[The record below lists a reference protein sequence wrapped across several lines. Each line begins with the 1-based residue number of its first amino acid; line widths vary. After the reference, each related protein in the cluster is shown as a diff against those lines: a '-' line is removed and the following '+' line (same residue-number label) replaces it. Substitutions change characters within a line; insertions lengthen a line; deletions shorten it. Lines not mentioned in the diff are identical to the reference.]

1 MRRAQVCDP
10 PALPLGGLPMPVRT
24 RRLTQAERTEL
35 SDRRML
41 ECAVQ
46 LIVERGIP
54 GTKLTDVGLRAGYSR
69 GLAAMRF
76 GTKAGLLSRVA
87 RHVTSSWVTQ
97 LTAQVGQKTG
107 LAAVLA
113 AIDAQERALAET
125 PAQMRALYAIFFHSA
140 DPSAEYRWDVARA
153 LNAQRRDLAN
163 WLREAR
169 DAGEIPPSVDPTRAA
184 GQILSAMI
192 GIVYQWIM
200 DPAAP
205 VAELHHDLKELIRRC
220 YGSREERNARRSASA
235 SGSRKS

>member
-1 MRRAQVCDP
+1 V
-10 PALPLGGLPMPVRT
+10 PAERG
-24 RRLTQAERTEL
+24 RRLTQEERTEL
-35 SDRRML
+35 SDRRMI

-46 LIVERGIP
+46 LIVEHGIP

-76 GTKAGLLSRVA
+76 GTKAGLLGRVA

-97 LTAQVGQKTG
+97 VRTAVGQKTG

-113 AIDAQERALAET
+113 AIDAQERAMVETSAE
-125 PAQMRALYAIFFHSA
+125 MRALYAIFFQSS
-140 DPSAEYRWDVARA
+140 DPSAEYRVDVARA
-153 LNAQRRDLAN
+153 LTAQRRDLAS

-169 DAGEIPPSVDPTRAA
+169 DAGELSPDADPLRIA
-184 GQILSAMI
+184 GQILSSMI

-205 VAELHHDLKELIRRC
+205 ISELHRDLKDLLGRR
-220 YGSREERNARRSASA
+220 YDFPRGYVKR
-235 SGSRKS
+235 

>member
-1 MRRAQVCDP
+1 
-10 PALPLGGLPMPVRT
+10 MPQPTART
-24 RRLTQAERTEL
+24 RRLTQEERTDL
-35 SDRRML
+35 SDRRMV

-46 LIVERGIP
+46 LLVERGIS

-87 RHVTSSWVTQ
+87 RHVTSNWVAQ
-97 LTAQVGQKTG
+97 LKTAVGHKTG

-113 AIDAQERALAET
+113 AIDAQERAIVET
-125 PAQMRALYAIFFHSA
+125 PAEMRALYAIFFQSS
-140 DPSAEYRWDVARA
+140 DPSAEYRVDVARS
-153 LNAQRRDLAN
+153 LSAQRRDLAN

-169 DAGEIPPSVDPTRAA
+169 DAGEIRSSVDAARIA
-184 GQILSAMI
+184 GQVLSSMI

-205 VAELHHDLKELIRRC
+205 ASELHCDLKELLAGRYEFRGEYRGIVRL
-220 YGSREERNARRSASA
+220 
-235 SGSRKS
+235 